1 MEDSSVASAYLYALV
16 YRLNPDTNVY
26 SLVHGPALV
35 THEFSPGVLPVERS
49 DVLGW
54 AVENGD
60 RVGVLVPRQCMDGTD
75 GQSMCPS
82 YVNLVV
88 EDGACSSA
96 LYSPGVE
103 GVESLVEGVKSLGD
117 LQAGQFEEV
126 LVKLNVE
133 VVIAPIEAGE
143 ALTNSMHQG

>member
-26 SLVHGPALV
+26 SLVHGPALI

-103 GVESLVEGVKSLGD
+103 GVESLGD

-133 VVIAPIEAGE
+133 VVIAPPIEAGE